1 MAPLRSTWL
10 QVLGSVCASVAASVT
25 SHPDHCTP
33 QESPLGFKIAAQG
46 TWCREYTNSGNM
58 LLGLWVLS
66 ASQGS
71 GFSLEVAVTAALVWR
86 KLF

>member
-1 MAPLRSTWL
+1 MAPIRSTWL
-10 QVLGSVCASVAASVT
+10 QVLGSVCASMAASVT
-25 SHPDHCTP
+25 SHPGHCTP
-33 QESPLGFKIAAQG
+33 QKSPLGFKTAAQG
-46 TWCREYTNSGNM
+46 MWCREYTNSGNM

-66 ASQGS
+66 PSQVS